1 MQILVGQKTRK
12 RPLTFIL
19 PICFLGSCISY
30 EPSLLIPEITLSAE
44 DISFYEENYTNLSV
58 DFGIDVAINE
68 SDSLLNVEQLPGV
81 RVRSIVA
88 NGAADSAGIQIGDII
103 LAIDNLETN
112 TPDTILA
119 IQQTDHTGSYEFRVR
134 RNTAVFSVTIDGR
147 QITTTDSAKELYRID
162 PIATRASY
170 ETELGQI
177 NDQAKIATARVIEIF
192 ADSPLLS
199 AGLKVNDRV
208 LAINGHDLNSAQDL
222 VSRVNTD
229 FELGEELTLTI
240 YDGRAVTNRRVKLWE
255 PGRSISRIN
264 FGPILQY
271 DSSINL
277 SSKSISVF
285 DFWLFAVYRYSQ
297 TGNER
302 SHNILELFSITSDY
316 GELVEVQE

>member
-1 MQILVGQKTRK
+1 M
-12 RPLTFIL
+12 
-19 PICFLGSCISY
+19 
-30 EPSLLIPEITLSAE
+30 
-44 DISFYEENYTNLSV
+44 
-58 DFGIDVAINE
+58 
-68 SDSLLNVEQLPGV
+68 
-81 RVRSIVA
+81 
-88 NGAADSAGIQIGDII
+88 
-103 LAIDNLETN
+103 
-112 TPDTILA
+112 
-119 IQQTDHTGSYEFRVR
+119 R

-147 QITTTDSAKELYRID
+147 QITTTDSAKELFRID

-208 LAINGHDLNSAQDL
+208 LAINGHELNSAQDL
-222 VSRVNTD
+222 VRRVNTD

-240 YDGRAVTNRRVKLWE
+240 YDGQAVTNRRVKLWE

-302 SHNILELFSITSDY
+302 SQNILELFSITSDY
-316 GELVEVQE
+316 GELVEVQD

>member
-1 MQILVGQKTRK
+1 MQILIGQRAAK
-12 RPLTFIL
+12 RALAFMVT
-19 PICFLGSCISY
+19 ICFLASCISY
-30 EPSLLIPEITLSAE
+30 EPSILIPEITLSAE
-44 DISFYEENYTNLSV
+44 DISFYEENHTNLTV

-119 IQQTDHTGSYEFRVR
+119 IQKIDYAGSYEFRVR

-147 QITTTDSAKELYRID
+147 QITTPDSAKELYRID

-170 ETELGQI
+170 KTELADI
-177 NDQAKIATARVIEIF
+177 NDQRKIATARVIEIF
-192 ADSPLLS
+192 PDSTLLS
-199 AGLKVNDRV
+199 AGLKASDKIIE
-208 LAINGHDLNSAQDL
+208 INGHELNSAQDL

-229 FELGEELTLTI
+229 FTLGEELTLTV
-240 YDGRAVTNRRVKLWE
+240 YDGQAVTSRKVKLWE
-255 PGRSISRIN
+255 PRRNISSIN
-264 FGPILQY
+264 FGPLLQY
-271 DSSINL
+271 DSSLNL
-277 SSKSISVF
+277 SSKSVSVF

-297 TGNER
+297 TGNEH

-316 GELVEVQE
+316 GELVEIQE